1 MSCSKIFSGDLPEL
15 INEII
20 KNFQNDY
27 STLHSC
33 ILVNR
38 LWCRVAIPL
47 LWENPFSIST
57 GNYNFIEI
65 YLYNLNDHLKTKLNE
80 YQIIDCFLPSNTLFN
95 YPSFIRY
102 LNIRKITPSIEK
114 WLEANDVTSKFS
126 NIYFLPNLILE
137 SVLEFKRLINMS
149 LIKLFIENEVNLHT
163 FEIEINT
170 YNSEYCDNIL
180 EMILQNPNFINKIG
194 NLKVSILCS
203 STLTD
208 NRVLQII
215 NSHQNLK
222 RILLGYDNLSLYQS
236 LLLSKESSCSNT
248 LNTIIFYSINLNGI
262 INLVKVFEKLNV
274 LESVHIIYCS
284 YLGNFIQHIINLTK
298 PFKLKSLF
306 ISGKLQIDLS
316 QALLQKSGNYLEN
329 FGYENYFEG
338 SDYVTIYNQSFKQQL
353 LELVIKYCRN
363 IKFLDLDI
371 FKIHITSPIFDLIE
385 NIKQKLNYLSISVRN
400 CEDSNINLILQ
411 NLGKTL
417 PSKLEY
423 LNLILYIEAKDFEV
437 FLKNSQDI
445 FFKKLLIN
453 NVMRE
458 YNENI
463 NILPYI
469 KEYIMK
475 KKRVK
480 YLAIKNTLI
489 SRYNRYNRYNRKNV
503 DLFNLKDEVKEF
515 NSHNIKV
522 LGYTNLS
529 TDIYKFVNEN
539 N

>member
-15 INEII
+15 TNEII

-33 ILVNR
+33 VLVNR

-248 LNTIIFYSINLNGI
+248 LNTIIFYSINLN
-262 INLVKVFEKLNV
+262 
-274 LESVHIIYCS
+274 
-284 YLGNFIQHIINLTK
+284 
-298 PFKLKSLF
+298 
-306 ISGKLQIDLS
+306 D
-316 QALLQKSGNYLEN
+316 
-329 FGYENYFEG
+329 
-338 SDYVTIYNQSFKQQL
+338 
-353 LELVIKYCRN
+353 R
-363 IKFLDLDI
+363 

-400 CEDSNINLILQ
+400 CEDSNINSILQ